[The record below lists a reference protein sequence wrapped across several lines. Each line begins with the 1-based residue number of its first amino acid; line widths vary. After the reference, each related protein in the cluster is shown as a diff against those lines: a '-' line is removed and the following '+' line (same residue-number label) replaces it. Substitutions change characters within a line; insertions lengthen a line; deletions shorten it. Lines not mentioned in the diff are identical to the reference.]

1 MLGKS
6 NNGNDVYA
14 LSGYSPSSAFM
25 IITFVQR
32 TARNEVLVQHMQFFS
47 DESLSNNALIRGKKL
62 KCIEERYSPRRKL
75 LKTCQGSIYADKGHL
90 VSFLNVSIPTEM
102 ASVLE

>member
-1 MLGKS
+1 MQKS

-47 DESLSNNALIRGKKL
+47 DERYFLVLTLEFKIHSIKTIVSFSFYYVMGLIDQGRGKGRDCIYDIKL
-62 KCIEERYSPRRKL
+62 SSIRKYHV
-75 LKTCQGSIYADKGHL
+75 T
-90 VSFLNVSIPTEM
+90 
-102 ASVLE
+102 

>member
-1 MLGKS
+1 MLF
-6 NNGNDVYA
+6 
-14 LSGYSPSSAFM
+14 PS
-25 IITFVQR
+25 
-32 TARNEVLVQHMQFFS
+32 
-47 DESLSNNALIRGKKL
+47 SLSNNALIRGKKL

-102 ASVLE
+102 ANLKNLQTIYPLWKLRQPITRFLEAVYKLQMEEAKIVF

>member
-47 DESLSNNALIRGKKL
+47 DE
-62 KCIEERYSPRRKL
+62 RYSPRRKL